1 MNEIERLKSKLKE
14 EREKNKE
21 LKKTIRGMKREILNL
36 MKFTEEKIKDIMY
49 IGDMK

>member
-1 MNEIERLKSKLKE
+1 MNEIDRLKNKLKQ

-21 LKKTIRGMKREILNL
+21 LKNTIKDMKKEILSL

-49 IGDMK
+49 IGDKK